1 MKTCADFQNKWF
13 AEAKRD
19 LEEMMARD
27 LLGED
32 IKRIEQKQQQLED
45 KIYEL
50 EDRYRQNNLRFSGF
64 TEKAEGAETWE
75 TSENLIR

>member
-1 MKTCADFQNKWF
+1 MKTCADLQNKWF

-50 EDRYRQNNLRFSGF
+50 EDRSMKNNLRFSGF

>member
-1 MKTCADFQNKWF
+1 MKTFADFQNKWF

-50 EDRYRQNNLRFSGF
+50 EDRSRKNNLRFSGF

>member
-1 MKTCADFQNKWF
+1 MKTFADFQNKWF

-45 KIYEL
+45 TIYEL
-50 EDRYRQNNLRFSGF
+50 EDRSRKNNLRFSGF

>member
-1 MKTCADFQNKWF
+1 MKTCADFPNKWF

-50 EDRYRQNNLRFSGF
+50 EDRSMKNNLRFSGF

>member
-50 EDRYRQNNLRFSGF
+50 EDRSMKNNLRFSGF

-75 TSENLIR
+75 KSENLIR

>member
-1 MKTCADFQNKWF
+1 MKTCADFLNKWF

-50 EDRYRQNNLRFSGF
+50 EDRSMKNNLRFSGF

>member
-1 MKTCADFQNKWF
+1 
-13 AEAKRD
+13 
-19 LEEMMARD
+19 MMARD

-50 EDRYRQNNLRFSGF
+50 EDRSRKNNLRFSGF